1 MEFLPQEDRGTILL
15 SFGEPKI
22 FTYLWGGSGSLAK
35 WGPQKCSNIWVGGR
49 GGGGGGTKNNEIYL
63 FYLTPL
69 VAFSSSSKNS

>member
-35 WGPQKCSNIWVGGR
+35 WGPQKCSNIWVGGER
-49 GGGGGGTKNNEIYL
+49 GGTKNNEIYL

>member
-35 WGPQKCSNIWVGGR
+35 WGPQKCSNIWVGGGD
-49 GGGGGGTKNNEIYL
+49 GGDKEQ
-63 FYLTPL
+63 
-69 VAFSSSSKNS
+69 

>member
-35 WGPQKCSNIWVGGR
+35 WGPQKCSNIWVGG
-49 GGGGGGTKNNEIYL
+49 GGGGGTKNNEIYL

>member
-35 WGPQKCSNIWVGGR
+35 WGPQKCSNIWVEEGGV
-49 GGGGGGTKNNEIYL
+49 GGTKNNEIYL

>member
-35 WGPQKCSNIWVGGR
+35 WGPQKMFKYLGGE
-49 GGGGGGTKNNEIYL
+49 GGGEEGGQRTMKYTYSI
-63 FYLTPL
+63 
-69 VAFSSSSKNS
+69 